1 MLIDWWIYNKAKE
14 FPVTL
19 VQTSQ
24 PTNPI
29 LLTAHASLLTS
40 DDSMPIYI
48 SYLLC
53 GFTGFFVS
61 SFGDNA
67 CPGKDTAFVSGKV

>member
-40 DDSMPIYI
+40 DDSMPIRFHIY
-48 SYLLC
+48 YVVLQGFLLVLL
-53 GFTGFFVS
+53 GIML
-61 SFGDNA
+61 A
-67 CPGKDTAFVSGKV
+67 PGRIQHL